1 MIARTAPMGWNSWN
15 TFGSN
20 INEELIRQMADV
32 MVEKGY
38 RDAGYEYLVI
48 DDCWSLKQRDENGLL
63 VADPEKFPHG
73 MKAVA
78 DYVHSKGLKFGMYS
92 CAGVRTCA
100 GYPSSF
106 DHEFVDAQTF
116 ADWGVDFLK
125 YDFCN
130 FPANGDCKMRYQT
143 MSMALKATGR
153 EILFSACNWGR
164 EDPWHWMRSI
174 GAHMY
179 RSTGDIMD
187 NFVSFTD
194 IVKSQLP
201 NFCDSGNFC
210 FNSVRAYTFA
220 CMEKLMNAGLDLAF
234 AARRLFLTKSRAHIA
249 ALGKAIGSMVYFA
262 DGQATCMH
270 LSAQDKAD
278 CGAQDADLGGIVNY
292 ALYMDGVRMCFR
304 ADEDAQG
311 NGKYSLRALPGEDV
325 SDIARS
331 FGGGGHALASGCT
344 IAGPY
349 ADSSRAMMNAMEKKL
364 LK

>member
-1 MIARTAPMGWNSWN
+1 MCLPDAARVLTPDQARNRAFGMAIAVDVSDEKRMGAAAELFFAAPQTLLIDHHATNTRFAQMNVVDGQAAATA
-15 TFGSN
+15 
-20 INEELIRQMADV
+20 ELIVMLYDALNVPLDADAAFQL
-32 MVEKGY
+32 Y
-38 RDAGYEYLVI
+38 
-48 DDCWSLKQRDENGLL
+48 
-63 VADPEKFPHG
+63 
-73 MKAVA
+73 
-78 DYVHSKGLKFGMYS
+78 
-92 CAGVRTCA
+92 CALQ
-100 GYPSSF
+100 S
-106 DHEFVDAQTF
+106 
-116 ADWGVDFLK
+116 
-125 YDFCN
+125 
-130 FPANGDCKMRYQT
+130 
-143 MSMALKATGR
+143 
-153 EILFSACNWGR
+153 
-164 EDPWHWMRSI
+164 
-174 GAHMY
+174 
-179 RSTGDIMD
+179 
-187 NFVSFTD
+187 
-194 IVKSQLP
+194 
-201 NFCDSGNFC
+201 DSGNFC

-234 AARRLFLTKSRAHIA
+234 AARRLFMTKSRAHIA

-292 ALYMDGVRMCFR
+292 ALYMDGVRMCFM

-311 NGKYSLRALPGEDV
+311 NWKYSLRALPGEDV